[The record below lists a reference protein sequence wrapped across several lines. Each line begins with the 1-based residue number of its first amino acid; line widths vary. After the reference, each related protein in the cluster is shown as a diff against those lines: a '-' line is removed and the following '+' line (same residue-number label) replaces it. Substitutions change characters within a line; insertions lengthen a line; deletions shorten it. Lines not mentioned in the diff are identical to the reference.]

1 MKSAYYGVIPQPIRH
16 HQGLKANSKLMYA
29 EIMACLEDNGI
40 CIKRNI
46 YFSKVLNIT
55 KETASKSITELR
67 KYGLIEVS
75 IEYENGTNKFIKRYI
90 TPCQNFHG
98 VNNSSDNAYCQNNH
112 GVKDSHE
119 EGNGATP
126 CENGQTL
133 LYNNNN
139 INKIYT
145 NGSKSIE
152 ILDELNKKQVDYLKK
167 IVYSFYTKKRE
178 QMPNIIKS
186 NWVSDKNLI
195 NDSINTLYMIIKL
208 DDYSEQIVRDV
219 IKWAVDDSFWGNVL
233 ISLRGLRNKSKNGQS
248 KFTNLYVNYQK
259 GNK

>member
-1 MKSAYYGVIPQPIRH
+1 MISSYYGIIPQPIRH

-29 EIMACLEDNGI
+29 EIMACLEDDGI

-90 TPCQNFHG
+90 TPYQNFHG

-112 GVKDSHE
+112 GVEDSHE
-119 EGNGATP
+119 ESNDDTP
-126 CENGQTL
+126 CENGQIL
-133 LYNNNN
+133 LYNNNK
-139 INKIYT
+139 INKLYT
-145 NGSKSIE
+145 NGKKSID
-152 ILDELNKKQVDYLKK
+152 LLKELNEKQITYLGN
-167 IVYSFYTKKRE
+167 IVHSFYNQKHQQLPE
-178 QMPNIIKS
+178 IIKKD
-186 NWVSDKNLI
+186 WKKDDNLI

-208 DDYSEQIVRDV
+208 DDYSEKIVRDV
-219 IKWAVDDSFWGNVL
+219 IKWATDDIFWSTNL
-233 ISLRGLRNKSKNGQS
+233 ISLRGLRKKSNNGET
-248 KFTNLYVNYQK
+248 KFTNIYLKYK
-259 GNK
+259 GRK